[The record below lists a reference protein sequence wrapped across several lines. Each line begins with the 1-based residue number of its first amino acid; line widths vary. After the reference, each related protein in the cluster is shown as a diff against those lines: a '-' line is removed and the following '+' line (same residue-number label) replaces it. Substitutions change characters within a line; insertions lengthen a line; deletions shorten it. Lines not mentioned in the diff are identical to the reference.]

1 MTVVYGDGTQDTIPV
16 GQKVDAGSSFGP
28 VNLKQKPVRE
38 IQVSY
43 RSRLLDAQ
51 ATGKGYAFVE
61 FWAQ

>member
-1 MTVVYGDGTQDTIPV
+1 MRARPTVRC
-16 GQKVDAGSSFGP
+16 
-28 VNLKQKPVRE
+28 NLKPKPVRE

-43 RSRLLDAQ
+43 RSRLLDGA